1 MTNSERLRHFLR
13 ETATQLQ
20 HTRQRLAEVEARPL
34 EPVAIIGMACR
45 YPGGVDSPDALW
57 NLVAA
62 GTDAITTLP
71 TDRGWAPLDVGPN
84 LGGFLHDA
92 SGFDAEFFGISPGEA
107 LAMDPQ
113 QRLLLESAWEAVERA
128 GIDPTALRGSRTDV
142 IVGAAFTGYA
152 PSATGAGGV
161 REGDA
166 VTGSSLSVLSGRI
179 AYTLGLTGAAIT
191 VDTACS
197 SSLVA
202 LHLGVRSLRAHEC
215 DLALVG
221 GVTVMGTTAPLRE
234 FARQGA
240 LAADGRCKAFADG
253 ADGIG
258 WGEGAGLLLVERLS
272 DAHRLG
278 HPVLALVRGSATNQD
293 GASNG
298 ITAPNGVAQRAVI
311 AQALANAGLSP
322 ADVDLVEAHGTGT
335 GLGDPIEARALLSTY
350 GQHRPSGRPLYL
362 GSVKSNIGHTQAAAG
377 VAGVIKTVQAM
388 RHGRLPATLHA
399 TPPSSHVD
407 WTQGAVELLH
417 RHRDWPDTGRPRRAA
432 VSSFGIGGTNAHVV
446 LEQVA
451 DTPVDTDEPA
461 GHHPWILTARNTA
474 ALRAQAAKLHAHLTT
489 HPHLTDS
496 AVAHTLAANR
506 TLFDHRAVVTGQDRD
521 DRLTALQSLAGGEPA
536 AGVRVGR
543 AGVVRTAVL
552 FTGQGAQRPGMGRD
566 LYDRFTS
573 FAQAFDAVCG
583 QFDTTLPIPLRDVV
597 FAAPASPHAA
607 HLEQSRYAQPA
618 LFAVEVALYRL
629 YESFGHTADYVLG
642 HSLGEITAA
651 HVAGVLSLPD
661 AAALVAAR
669 GSLMQQLPPGGAM
682 SAVRASEADVLAALG
697 TLDRAVDIAAVNAP
711 TSVVVSGIDADVT
724 AAETLFT
731 ARGWRSTR
739 LAVTHGFHSAAI
751 DPILDRY
758 ADVLSGISFGAP
770 TIAFVSTTTGRI
782 TSGAELAT
790 PRYWLD
796 NARRTVRFADA
807 LRSLDAADV
816 TVYIEVGPDAVL
828 STLARECLPPSP
840 NRAIVPTQR
849 RDTGQTAAFEQ
860 AMADLFTHGGPVAA
874 LVPPHPV
881 SARTELPTYAFQ
893 RTRYWPE
900 PAPASTPQATAD
912 GHDWHYEIRWEPLTV
927 PRPAHGPAGT
937 WLIVAAAA
945 ELADRLSAACGTAG
959 MTVTRLTDDGTP
971 RQALA
976 ARLRDLPTEPA
987 GILWL
992 PDGADTAL
1000 TALTRSVTL
1009 AQALTEAGTTAP
1021 LWYVTA
1027 GAASVAGEPVTTVA
1041 GAAAAGLGRV
1051 IGLEQPDR
1059 WGGLIDLPAAP
1070 SDADLAALPGV
1081 LALDPGED
1089 QIALRPGGCH
1099 VRRLTRATA
1108 TAAVTPWQPSGTVLV
1123 TGGTGGLG
1131 GQVARWLATAGAE
1144 HLVLLS
1150 RQGPQAPGAATLLD
1164 DLAATGVGATVVAAD
1179 VRDQT
1184 AMATLLARLRAT
1196 GRPPRAVVH
1205 TAGTPQPPATVTE
1218 TGATDL
1224 AGVLDAKVGGAAV
1237 LDALTSDDDLDAFI
1251 LFSSAAGIWGSG
1263 SQAGY
1268 SAANAALDAIAQR
1281 RRARGQAA
1289 TSIAWGAWAG
1299 PGMAELAG
1307 EHYAVRGVRSMTP
1320 GTALQAM
1327 SRAVATANPVPVIA
1341 DIDWPRFAATY
1352 TAARPRPLITELAP
1366 PPDTTDASTR
1376 PDLRTRL
1383 SGRSGEQRTD
1393 LLLHLVRVEIAAE
1406 LGHPAPDSVE
1416 PHRPLRELGFDSL
1429 RAVALRDRLAKLAD
1443 LPLPPGLIYDHETP
1457 LALAD
1462 HLLALL
1468 SGDATTATPLASG
1481 VDGGLH
1487 DIYRRLA
1494 LRGEMNAIES
1504 LCVGAAALRE
1514 TFDSAADF
1522 GPDATLV
1529 DLARGRQG
1537 PTVFAVPPF
1546 APVDAAIQFARLAD
1560 YLQGRTSLS
1569 VLPVPGFR
1577 IGDPL
1582 ATSVEALVGVLTR
1595 YVVGR
1600 CDGEAPVLLGYSSGG
1615 WLAHAVTAA
1624 LERAGTP
1631 PLALVLLDTY
1641 LPDGMSPA
1649 LRRAMNHELVVRRAT
1664 FATPDFTS
1672 LTTFGSYRR
1681 MFRSWRP
1688 EPVRTR
1694 TLFLRPLQP
1703 VPGSPDAPPVTG
1715 DWRSR
1720 WPGDHE
1726 AGEVPGDH
1734 CTMVGEH
1741 ADSTAAAMWTWL
1753 DGIRRDS
1760 ATERTS

>member
-20 HTRQRLAEVEARPL
+20 HTRQRLAEVEARSL
-34 EPVAIIGMACR
+34 EPVAIVGMACR

-62 GTDAITTLP
+62 GTDAVTTLP

-92 SGFDAEFFGISPGEA
+92 SGFDAEFFGISPNEA

-128 GIDPTALRGSRTDV
+128 GIDPTTLRGSRTDV

-152 PSATGAGGV
+152 PSATGADGV

-179 AYTLGLTGAAIT
+179 AYTLGLTGAAVT

-202 LHLGVRSLRAHEC
+202 LHLGVRALRAHEC

-234 FARQGA
+234 FARQGG
-240 LAADGRCKAFADG
+240 LAADGRCKAFADD

-298 ITAPNGVAQRAVI
+298 ITAPNGAAQRAVI
-311 AQALANAGLSP
+311 VQALANAGISP
-322 ADVDLVEAHGTGT
+322 ADVDVVEAHGTGT

-350 GQHRPSGRPLYL
+350 GRHRPPDRPLYL

-377 VAGVIKTVQAM
+377 VAGVIKMVQAM
-388 RHGRLPATLHA
+388 RYGQLPATLHA

-417 RHRDWPDTGRPRRAA
+417 DHRDWPDTGRPRRAA

-446 LEQVA
+446 LEQA
-451 DTPVDTDEPA
+451 TDPPADTDEPA
-461 GHHPWILTARNTA
+461 GHHPWILSAKGTA
-474 ALRAQAAKLHAHLTT
+474 ALRAQAATLHAHLTT
-489 HPHLTDS
+489 HPHLRDP
-496 AVAHTLAANR
+496 AVAHTLAAHR
-506 TLFDHRAVVTGQDRD
+506 TLFDHRAVVTGQDREH
-521 DRLTALQSLAGGEPA
+521 RLAALRSLAAGEPTPA
-536 AGVRVGR
+536 VHVGR
-543 AGVVRTAVL
+543 RGTVRAAVL

-566 LYDRFTS
+566 LYERFPA
-573 FAQAFDAVCG
+573 FAQAFDAVCRH
-583 QFDTTLPIPLRDVV
+583 FDSTLAIPLRDVV
-597 FAAPASPHAA
+597 FAAPATPHAA
-607 HLEQSRYAQPA
+607 ELDTSSYAQPA
-618 LFAVEVALYRL
+618 LFAVEVALFRL

-661 AAALVAAR
+661 AATLVAAR
-669 GSLMQQLPPGGAM
+669 GSLMQQLPPGGVM
-682 SAVRASEADVLAALG
+682 SAVRAGEVDVLTALG
-697 TLDRAVDIAAVNAP
+697 TLDRPVDVAAVNAP
-711 TSVVVSGIDADVT
+711 SSVVVSGTDADVS
-724 AAETLFT
+724 AAEQVFT
-731 ARGWRSTR
+731 ARGWRTTR
-739 LAVTHGFHSAAI
+739 LTVTHAFHSAAI
-751 DPILDRY
+751 DPMLDRY
-758 ADVLSGISFGAP
+758 ADVLSGVTFGQPA
-770 TIAFVSTTTGRI
+770 IAFVSATTGRI
-782 TSGAELAT
+782 TSGTELAT

-796 NARRTVRFADA
+796 NVRRTVRFADA
-807 LRSLDAADV
+807 LRSLDAAGV
-816 TVYIEVGPDAVL
+816 TTYVEAGPDAVL
-828 STLARECLPPSP
+828 STLVRECLPPSP
-840 NRAIVPTQR
+840 RRAVVPLQR
-849 RDTGQTAAFEQ
+849 RDTDQAATVDQ
-860 AMADLFTHGGPVAA
+860 AMADLFVHGGPVVAV
-874 LVPPHPV
+874 VPPHLAGTP
-881 SARTELPTYAFQ
+881 AELPTYAFQ
-893 RTRYWPE
+893 RRRYWPE
-900 PAPASTPQATAD
+900 PTPASTPRPTAA
-912 GHDWHYEIRWEPLTV
+912 GHDWHYEIRWEPLTT
-927 PRPAHGPAGT
+927 PQPTHGPDGT
-937 WLIVAAAA
+937 WLLVAADA
-945 ELADRLSAACGTAG
+945 ELADRVSTACGTAG
-959 MTVTRLTDDGTP
+959 MTVTWLTDDGAT

-976 ARLRDLPTEPA
+976 ARLSALPTEPA

-992 PDGADTAL
+992 PDGADTELA
-1000 TALTRSVTL
+1000 ALTRSVTL
-1009 AQALTEAGTTAP
+1009 AQALTDAGIPAP
-1021 LWYVTA
+1021 VWYVTA
-1027 GAASVAGEPVTTVA
+1027 GATSVAGEPVTTVA
-1041 GAAAAGLGRV
+1041 GAAVAALGRV

-1070 SDADLAALPGV
+1070 SDADLAALPGL

-1089 QIALRPGGCH
+1089 QIALRPGGRH
-1099 VRRLTRATA
+1099 VRRLVRASA
-1108 TAAVTPWQPSGTVLV
+1108 PAAATPWRPNGTVLV

-1150 RQGPQAPGAATLLD
+1150 RRGPRAPGVAALLD
-1164 DLAATGVGATVVAAD
+1164 DLAATGVETTVVAAD
-1179 VRDQT
+1179 VRDRA
-1184 AMATLLARLRAT
+1184 AMAALLARLRAT
-1196 GRPPRAVVH
+1196 GRPLRAVIH
-1205 TAGTPQPPATVTE
+1205 TAATPQPPATVTE
-1218 TGATDL
+1218 TAVTDL
-1224 AGVLDAKVGGAAV
+1224 AGALDAKVAGAAV
-1237 LDALTSDDDLDAFI
+1237 LDALTGDDDLDAFV

-1299 PGMAELAG
+1299 PGMAERAG
-1307 EHYAVRGVRSMTP
+1307 DHYAVRGVRSMRP
-1320 GTALQAM
+1320 DTALHAM
-1327 SRAVATANPVPVIA
+1327 SRAVATTNPVPVIA

-1366 PPDTTDASTR
+1366 PPSETTDR
-1376 PDLRTRL
+1376 PARTDLRTRL
-1383 SGRSGEQRTD
+1383 AARSGQQQTD
-1393 LLLHLVRVEIAAE
+1393 LLLRTVRAEIATE
-1406 LGHPAPDSVE
+1406 LGHPSPDSVE

-1429 RAVALRDRLAKLAD
+1429 RAVALRDRLTKVTD
-1443 LPLPPGLIYDHETP
+1443 LPLPAGLIYDHETP

-1468 SGDATTATPLASG
+1468 RGDAANATAPA
-1481 VDGGLH
+1481 DGGLH

-1494 LRGEMNAIES
+1494 LRGDMNAIES

-1522 GPDATLV
+1522 GPDAALV
-1529 DLARGRQG
+1529 DLARGGQG

-1546 APVDAAIQFARLAD
+1546 APVEAAIQFARLAD
-1560 YLQGRTSLS
+1560 YLQGRTNLS

-1577 IGDPL
+1577 TGDPL
-1582 ATSVEALVGVLTR
+1582 ATTVEALVGVLTR
-1595 YVVGR
+1595 YVLGR
-1600 CDGEAPVLLGYSSGG
+1600 PGDQAPVLLGYSSGG
-1615 WLAHAVTAA
+1615 WLAHAVTHA
-1624 LERAGTP
+1624 LEQAGTP

-1641 LPDGMSPA
+1641 PPDGMSPA
-1649 LRRAMNHELVVRRAT
+1649 LRRAMNYELVVRRAT

-1681 MFRSWRP
+1681 MFRGWRP

-1694 TLFLRPLQP
+1694 TLLLRPLQP
-1703 VPGSPDAPPVTG
+1703 VPGSPDEPPVTG

-1734 CTMVGEH
+1734 CTMVGEY

-1753 DGIRRDS
+1753 DGIRRVS
-1760 ATERTS
+1760 ATGGTS